1 MLDYAIYR
9 FGYEDAKW
17 LYPRLE
23 LKEGYIPTY
32 IYIGFWNEMYVGYM
46 SCSFENMDTINI
58 QSTQLVP
65 EFQGIKI
72 VRIIREIIKTI
83 HRDFY
88 NITVMIDN
96 QNNNMI
102 KVFLNVGFFITGSVA
117 EYDKIFIRLLKT
129 DEKIM

>member
-1 MLDYAIYR
+1 MIDYAIYR

-65 EFQGIKI
+65 EFQGTKI

-83 HRDFY
+83 HKDFH
-88 NITVMIDN
+88 NITILVDN
-96 QNNNMI
+96 QNNDMI
-102 KVFLNVGFFITGSVA
+102 KILLSVGFHITGSVT
-117 EYDKIFIRLLKT
+117 EYDTVSVRLLRT
-129 DEKIM
+129 DE